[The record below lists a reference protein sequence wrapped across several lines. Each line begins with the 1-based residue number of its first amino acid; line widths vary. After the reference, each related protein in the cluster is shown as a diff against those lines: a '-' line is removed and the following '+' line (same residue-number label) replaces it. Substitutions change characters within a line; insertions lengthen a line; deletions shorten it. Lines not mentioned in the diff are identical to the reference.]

1 MSDVEWRVAH
11 TSVIGTSHEKTG
23 LPCQD
28 AGCCRIVSDPEGRHV
43 LLAVACDGAG
53 SASRSLDGATLTIEQ
68 VPRGSLARQLAHSG
82 LDGITKEFVEDW
94 LSRVRSEIRDRA
106 ETDDLSPREFAC
118 TILGAVVGQ
127 DRAAF
132 FQIGDGAIVV
142 SNRAEPDDYGWV
154 FWPQHGEFANQ
165 TNFITQDNALEVL
178 EFELVER
185 CVDEIAIF
193 TDGIE
198 RLVLDLQERT
208 AHAPFFRTL
217 FGWLAKTEP
226 AAVSEEIPASEVM
239 GRYLGSKQINDRT
252 DDDKTL
258 ILASRR
264 PAPTS
269 DGRCRRQRKPA
280 LFDRPGVR

>member
-1 MSDVEWRVAH
+1 VSDAEWRIAH
-11 TSVIGTSHEKTG
+11 ASVIGTSHEKTG

-28 AGCCRIVSDPEGRHV
+28 AGCCRIVSDPEDRHV

-53 SASRSLDGATLTIEQ
+53 SASQSLDGATLTIDRFLREF
-68 VPRGSLARQLAHSG
+68 GEATTHLG

-94 LSRVRSEIRDRA
+94 LSRVRAEIRDRA
-106 ETDDLSPREFAC
+106 EIADLSPREFAC
-118 TILGAVVGQ
+118 TLLGAVVGQ

-142 SNRAEPDDYGWV
+142 SNRAEPDDYGWI

-165 TNFITQDNALEVL
+165 TNFVIQDNALEVL
-178 EFELVER
+178 EFELEDR
-185 CVDEIAIF
+185 CVDEIAMF

-198 RLVLDLQERT
+198 RLVLDLQNKT
-208 AHAPFFRTL
+208 AHAPFFRPL

-226 AAVSEEIPASEVM
+226 AAAGEKIPTSEVVS
-239 GRYLGSKQINDRT
+239 RYLGSKQINDRT

-264 PAPTS
+264 PAPTTQNLANAAS
-269 DGRCRRQRKPA
+269 GQSETRA
-280 LFDRPGVR
+280 I

>member
-1 MSDVEWRVAH
+1 MSDPNGNR
-11 TSVIGTSHEKTG
+11 
-23 LPCQD
+23 
-28 AGCCRIVSDPEGRHV
+28 V

-53 SASRSLDGATLTIEQ
+53 SASRSLDGATLAIDWFL
-68 VPRGSLARQLAHSG
+68 RDFSDASRRSG

-94 LSRVRSEIRDRA
+94 LSRVRSEIRGRA
-106 ETDDLSPREFAC
+106 QTHNLSLREFAC
-118 TILGAVVGQ
+118 TTLGAVVGH

-142 SNRAEPDDYGWV
+142 SNRAERDDYGWV

-165 TNFITQDNALEVL
+165 TNFITQNNALEIL
-178 EFELVER
+178 EFEIVAR

-198 RLVLDLQERT
+198 RLVLDLQEKT

-217 FGWLAKTEP
+217 FGWLAKTE
-226 AAVSEEIPASEVM
+226 AAPIGEEIPVSEVVSA
-239 GRYLGSKQINDRT
+239 YLRSKQINERT

-258 ILASRR
+258 ILATRR
-264 PAPTS
+264 PAPTMQ
-269 DGRCRRQRKPA
+269 GPA
-280 LFDRPGVR
+280 DADTRAV

>member
-1 MSDVEWRVAH
+1 VCDAEWRVAYS
-11 TSVIGTSHEKTG
+11 SVIGTSHEKTG

-28 AGCCRIVSDPEGRHV
+28 AGCCRIVSDPDDRHV

-53 SASRSLDGATLTIEQ
+53 SASRSLDGATLVVDRFLQDFGDES
-68 VPRGSLARQLAHSG
+68 RRSG

-94 LSRVRSEIRDRA
+94 LSRVRAEIRDRA

-118 TILGAVVGQ
+118 TVLGAVVGH

-142 SNRAEPDDYGWV
+142 SNRAEPGDYGWV

-165 TNFITQDNALEVL
+165 TNFITQDNALEIL
-178 EFELVER
+178 EFELEER
-185 CVDEIAIF
+185 CVDEVAMF

-217 FGWLAKTEP
+217 FGWLVQTEP
-226 AAVSEEIPASEVM
+226 VAVTEKIPASEVVS
-239 GRYLGSKQINDRT
+239 RYLNSKQINDRT

-264 PAPTS
+264 SAATPQDLVDAPDQSET
-269 DGRCRRQRKPA
+269 RA
-280 LFDRPGVR
+280 V

>member
-1 MSDVEWRVAH
+1 VSDVEWRVAH

-53 SASRSLDGATLTIEQ
+53 SASRSLDGATLAVDRFLKEFSEAT
-68 VPRGSLARQLAHSG
+68 SHSG
-82 LDGITKEFVEDW
+82 LDGITREFVEDW
-94 LSRVRSEIRDRA
+94 LSRLRAEIRDRA
-106 ETDDLSPREFAC
+106 ELADLSPREFAC
-118 TILGAVVGQ
+118 TLLGAVVSQ

-142 SNRAEPDDYGWV
+142 SNRAEADDYGWI

-165 TNFITQDNALEVL
+165 TNFVTQDDALEVL
-178 EFELVER
+178 EFELGER
-185 CVDEIAIF
+185 SVDEVAIF

-198 RLVLDLQERT
+198 RLVLDLQEKT

-217 FGWLAKTEP
+217 FGWVAKTEP
-226 AAVSEEIPASEVM
+226 AAVNEEIPTSEVM

-264 PAPTS
+264 PAPKETS
-269 DGRCRRQRKPA
+269 DAGSDQSETRT
-280 LFDRPGVR
+280 L

>member
-1 MSDVEWRVAH
+1 MPNVEWRVAH
-11 TSVIGTSHEKTG
+11 TSIIGTSHEKTG

-28 AGCCRIVSDPEGRHV
+28 VGCCRVVSDPDGRHV

-53 SASRSLDGATLTIEQ
+53 SASRSLDGATL
-68 VPRGSLARQLAHSG
+68 VVNRFLRDFSDASRRSG

-106 ETDDLSPREFAC
+106 DTDNLSPREFAC
-118 TILGAVVGQ
+118 TILGAAVGY
-127 DRAAF
+127 DRVAF

-165 TNFITQDNALEVL
+165 TNFITQDNANEVL
-178 EFELVER
+178 EFELEER
-185 CVDEIAIF
+185 CVDEIAVF
-193 TDGIE
+193 TDGLE
-198 RLVLDLQERT
+198 RLVLDLQEKT

-217 FGWLAKTEP
+217 FGWLVKTEP
-226 AAVSEEIPASEVM
+226 AAVGEDIPASQVV

-264 PAPTS
+264 PVPTTQDLVDAGS
-269 DGRCRRQRKPA
+269 DQSDTRA
-280 LFDRPGVR
+280 V

>member
-1 MSDVEWRVAH
+1 VSDVEWRVAH

-28 AGCCRIVSDPEGRHV
+28 AGCCRVVSDPEGRYV
-43 LLAVACDGAG
+43 LLAAACDGAG
-53 SASRSLDGATLTIEQ
+53 SACRSLDGATLTINRFVKEF
-68 VPRGSLARQLAHSG
+68 SEATSHSG

-94 LSRVRSEIRDRA
+94 LSRLRAEIRDRA
-106 ETDDLSPREFAC
+106 EVAELSPREFAC
-118 TILGAVVGQ
+118 TLLGAVVGH

-142 SNRAEPDDYGWV
+142 SNRAEPNDYGWI

-165 TNFITQDNALEVL
+165 TNFVTQDNALEVL
-178 EFELVER
+178 EFELEEC
-185 CVDEIAIF
+185 CVDEVAIF
-193 TDGIE
+193 TDGME
-198 RLVLDLQERT
+198 RLVLDLQEKI

-217 FGWLAKTEP
+217 FGWVAKTEP
-226 AAVSEEIPASEVM
+226 ATVNQEIPTSEVM

-264 PAPTS
+264 PAPKETTDAGS
-269 DGRCRRQRKPA
+269 DESETRT
-280 LFDRPGVR
+280 V

>member
-1 MSDVEWRVAH
+1 VSDVEWRVAH
-11 TSVIGTSHEKTG
+11 ASVVGTSHEKTG

-28 AGCCRIVSDPEGRHV
+28 AGCCRVVSDPEGRHV

-53 SASRSLDGATLTIEQ
+53 SASRSLDGATLTTGRFLREFTEAT
-68 VPRGSLARQLAHSG
+68 SHSG

-94 LSRVRSEIRDRA
+94 LSRVRSEIWNRA
-106 ETDDLSPREFAC
+106 DIHDLSPREFAC
-118 TILGAVVGQ
+118 TILGAVVGH

-142 SNRAEPDDYGWV
+142 SNRTEPDDYGWI
-154 FWPQHGEFANQ
+154 FWPQHGAFANQ

-178 EFELVER
+178 EFELEER

-198 RLVLDLQERT
+198 RLVLDLQEKT

-217 FGWLAKTEP
+217 FGWLAKTDP
-226 AAVSEEIPASEVM
+226 VGADEEIPPSEVVS
-239 GRYLGSKQINDRT
+239 GYLGSKQINDRT

-264 PAPTS
+264 PAPTAHDLVDAGTDQS
-269 DGRCRRQRKPA
+269 ETRA
-280 LFDRPGVR
+280 V

>member
-1 MSDVEWRVAH
+1 VSDVEWRVAH

-28 AGCCRIVSDPEGRHV
+28 AGSCRIVSDADGRQI
-43 LLAVACDGAG
+43 LLAAACDGAG
-53 SASRSLDGATLTIEQ
+53 SASRSLDGATLAID
-68 VPRGSLARQLAHSG
+68 RFLRDFGDASRRSG
-82 LDGITKEFVEDW
+82 VEGVTREFVEDW
-94 LSRVRSEIRDRA
+94 LSRLRAEIRDRA
-106 ETDDLSPREFAC
+106 EAYGLSSREFAC
-118 TILGAVVGQ
+118 TVLGAVVGH

-165 TNFITQDNALEVL
+165 TNFVTQENALEVL
-178 EFELVER
+178 EFELEET
-185 CVDEIAIF
+185 CIDQLAIF

-198 RLVLDLQERT
+198 RLVLDLQAKT

-217 FGWLAKTEP
+217 FGWLVKTEP
-226 AAVSEEIPASEVM
+226 AAVDEEIPGSEVM
-239 GRYLGSKQINDRT
+239 GRYLGLKQINDRT

-264 PAPTS
+264 PPPS
-269 DGRCRRQRKPA
+269 S
-280 LFDRPGVR
+280 

>member
-11 TSVIGTSHEKTG
+11 ASVIGTSHEKTG

-28 AGCCRIVSDPEGRHV
+28 AGCCRMATDPEGRHV
-43 LLAVACDGAG
+43 LLAVACDRAG
-53 SASRSLDGATLTIEQ
+53 SASRSLDGATLTIHRFLREF
-68 VPRGSLARQLAHSG
+68 SEATSHLG
-82 LDGITKEFVEDW
+82 LDGITKEFVGDW
-94 LSRVRSEIRDRA
+94 LSRVRAEIRDGA
-106 ETDDLSPREFAC
+106 EASDLSPREFAC
-118 TILGAVVGQ
+118 TLLGAVVGQ

-142 SNRAEPDDYGWV
+142 SNRAEPNDYGWV

-165 TNFITQDNALEVL
+165 TNFITQDNALEIL
-178 EFELVER
+178 QFELEER
-185 CVDEIAIF
+185 CVDEIAMF

-198 RLVLDLQERT
+198 RLVLDLQKKT

-217 FGWLAKTEP
+217 FGWLVKTEP
-226 AAVSEEIPASEVM
+226 AAVGGKIPASEVVR
-239 GRYLGSKQINDRT
+239 RYLSSKQINDKT

-264 PAPTS
+264 AAPTTQ
-269 DGRCRRQRKPA
+269 D
-280 LFDRPGVR
+280 LVDVRSGEDEASGF

>member
-1 MSDVEWRVAH
+1 
-11 TSVIGTSHEKTG
+11 
-23 LPCQD
+23 
-28 AGCCRIVSDPEGRHV
+28 V

-53 SASRSLDGATLTIEQ
+53 TASRSLDGATL
-68 VPRGSLARQLAHSG
+68 VVDRFLRDFGDASRRSG
-82 LDGITKEFVEDW
+82 LDAVTREFVEDW
-94 LSRVRSEIRDRA
+94 LARVRAEIRDRA
-106 ETDDLSPREFAC
+106 EVADLSPREFAC
-118 TILGAVVGQ
+118 TILGAIVGQ
-127 DRAAF
+127 DRATF

-178 EFELVER
+178 EFESEER
-185 CVDEIAIF
+185 HVDEIALF

-198 RLVLDLQERT
+198 RLVLNLQEKT

-217 FGWLAKTEP
+217 FGWLVKTDP
-226 AAVSEEIPASEVM
+226 ATVGEHIPSSAVMS
-239 GRYLGSKQINDRT
+239 RYLGSKQVNERT

-264 PAPTS
+264 PDPSSQELVHVSS
-269 DGRCRRQRKPA
+269 DQSEART
-280 LFDRPGVR
+280 V

>member
-1 MSDVEWRVAH
+1 VSDAEWRAAH
-11 TSVIGTSHEKTG
+11 ASVIGTSHTKTG

-28 AGCCRIVSDPEGRHV
+28 AASCQVVCDPDGRHV

-53 SASRSLDGATLTIEQ
+53 SASRSLDGATLT
-68 VPRGSLARQLAHSG
+68 VDRFLRDFGDASRRWG

-94 LSRVRSEIRDRA
+94 LSRVRAEIRDRA

-118 TILGAVVGQ
+118 TILGAVVGH
-127 DRAAF
+127 DRVAF

-165 TNFITQDNALEVL
+165 TNFITQENALGVL
-178 EFELVER
+178 EFELEER

-198 RLVLDLQERT
+198 RLVLDLQEKT

-217 FGWLAKTEP
+217 FGWLAKTDP
-226 AAVSEEIPASEVM
+226 VGAGEEIPPSEVVS
-239 GRYLGSKQINDRT
+239 RYLGSKQINDRT

-264 PAPTS
+264 PAPTTQDLVDAGTDQS
-269 DGRCRRQRKPA
+269 EARA
-280 LFDRPGVR
+280 V

>member
-1 MSDVEWRVAH
+1 VSDAEWRVAH

-28 AGCCRIVSDPEGRHV
+28 AGCCRVISDPDGRHV

-53 SASRSLDGATLTIEQ
+53 SASRSLDGATLAVDRFLQ
-68 VPRGSLARQLAHSG
+68 DFADASRRLG
-82 LDGITKEFVEDW
+82 LDGITREFVEDW
-94 LSRVRSEIRDRA
+94 LSRLRVEIRDLA
-106 ETDDLSPREFAC
+106 EADDLNPREYAC

-165 TNFITQDNALEVL
+165 TNFVTQENALEIL
-178 EFELVER
+178 EFELEDQ

-198 RLVLDLQERT
+198 RLVLDLQEKT

-217 FGWLAKTEP
+217 FGWLVKTEP
-226 AAVSEEIPASEVM
+226 AAIEEEIPASEVM

-258 ILASRR
+258 IIASRR
-264 PAPTS
+264 IRSTDLA
-269 DGRCRRQRKPA
+269 
-280 LFDRPGVR
+280 GVDADQNATTAV

>member
-1 MSDVEWRVAH
+1 VPNVNWRVAH
-11 TSVIGTSHEKTG
+11 ASVMGTSHEKTG

-28 AGCCRIVSDPEGRHV
+28 VASCRIVTDLDGRDV

-53 SASRSLDGATLTIEQ
+53 SASRSLDGAA
-68 VPRGSLARQLAHSG
+68 LAVDRFLRDFGDASGRSG

-94 LSRVRSEIRDRA
+94 LSRVRSEIRDEA
-106 ETDDLSPREFAC
+106 ELQDLSPREFAC
-118 TILGAVVGQ
+118 TILGAVVGDDQ
-127 DRAAF
+127 AAF

-142 SNRAEPDDYGWV
+142 SNRAERDDYGWV

-178 EFELVER
+178 EFELEAR
-185 CVDEIAIF
+185 CVDEIAMF

-198 RLVLDLQERT
+198 RLVLDLQEKT
-208 AHAPFFRTL
+208 APAPFFRTL
-217 FGWLAKTEP
+217 FGWLVKTEP
-226 AAVSEEIPASEVM
+226 AAVDEEIPISEVVS
-239 GRYLGSKQINDRT
+239 RYLGSKQINDRT

-264 PAPTS
+264 AAPIALDLVDAGS
-269 DGRCRRQRKPA
+269 DESEARA
-280 LFDRPGVR
+280 V

>member
-1 MSDVEWRVAH
+1 VSDVEWRVAH

-28 AGCCRIVSDPEGRHV
+28 AGCCRIVPDPDGGHV
-43 LLAVACDGAG
+43 LLAVVCDGAG
-53 SASRSLDGATLTIEQ
+53 SASRSLDGATLSVDRFLQEFGE
-68 VPRGSLARQLAHSG
+68 VANRSG

-94 LSRVRSEIRDRA
+94 LSRLRTEIRDRA
-106 ETDDLSPREFAC
+106 ESADLSPREFAC

-165 TNFITQDNALEVL
+165 TNFITQDNALEAL
-178 EFELVER
+178 EFELEQR

-193 TDGIE
+193 SDGIE
-198 RLVLDLQERT
+198 RLVLDLKEKT
-208 AHAPFFRTL
+208 VHAPFFRTL

-226 AAVSEEIPASEVM
+226 VAVGEDLPASEVVS
-239 GRYLGSKQINDRT
+239 RYLGSKQINDRT

-264 PAPTS
+264 PAPSTQELADASS
-269 DGRCRRQRKPA
+269 DQGETGA
-280 LFDRPGVR
+280 V

>member
-1 MSDVEWRVAH
+1 VSDVEWRVAYS
-11 TSVIGTSHEKTG
+11 SVIGTSHEKTG

-28 AGCCRIVSDPEGRHV
+28 AGCCRILSDPDDRHV

-53 SASRSLDGATLTIEQ
+53 SASRSLDGATLTIGRFLREF
-68 VPRGSLARQLAHSG
+68 SEATSHSG

-118 TILGAVVGQ
+118 TILGAVVGH

-154 FWPQHGEFANQ
+154 FWPQHGEFANE

-185 CVDEIAIF
+185 CIDEIAMF

-217 FGWLAKTEP
+217 FGWLVQMEP
-226 AAVSEEIPASEVM
+226 VAVSEKIPASEVVS
-239 GRYLGSKQINDRT
+239 RYLNSKQINDRT

-264 PAPTS
+264 PAPTTQDLVDAPDQS
-269 DGRCRRQRKPA
+269 ETRA
-280 LFDRPGVR
+280 V

>member
-1 MSDVEWRVAH
+1 VSDVGWRVAR

-28 AGCCRIVSDPEGRHV
+28 AGCCQIVSDPDGRQV

-53 SASRSLDGATLTIEQ
+53 SASRSLDGATLAVERFLQ
-68 VPRGSLARQLAHSG
+68 DFGDASRCSG

-106 ETDDLSPREFAC
+106 EIQNLSLREFAC
-118 TILGAVVGQ
+118 TVLGAVVGH

-142 SNRAEPDDYGWV
+142 SNRAEPNDYGWV

-165 TNFITQDNALEVL
+165 TNFITQDNAHEVL
-178 EFELVER
+178 EFELEER
-185 CVDEIAIF
+185 CVDEIAMF

-198 RLVLDLQERT
+198 RLVLDLQEKT

-217 FGWLAKTEP
+217 FGWLVKIEQ
-226 AAVSEEIPASEVM
+226 AAVGEEIAASEVM
-239 GRYLGSKQINDRT
+239 SRYLGSKQINDRT

-264 PAPTS
+264 LAPTTQDIVDAGS
-269 DGRCRRQRKPA
+269 EQSETRA
-280 LFDRPGVR
+280 V

>member
-1 MSDVEWRVAH
+1 
-11 TSVIGTSHEKTG
+11 
-23 LPCQD
+23 
-28 AGCCRIVSDPEGRHV
+28 V

-53 SASRSLDGATLTIEQ
+53 SVSRSLDGATLA
-68 VPRGSLARQLAHSG
+68 VDRFLRDFGDASRRSG
-82 LDGITKEFVEDW
+82 LAGITKEFVEDW
-94 LSRVRSEIRDRA
+94 LSRVRSEIRERA
-106 ETDDLSPREFAC
+106 KTHDLSSREFAC
-118 TILGAVVGQ
+118 TLLGAVVGC

-178 EFELVER
+178 QFELEER
-185 CVDEIAIF
+185 CVDEVAMF

-198 RLVLDLQERT
+198 RLVLDLQEKT
-208 AHAPFFRTL
+208 AHAPFFRPL
-217 FGWLAKTEP
+217 FGWLVKMEP
-226 AAVSEEIPASEVM
+226 AAVGEEIPASEVVS
-239 GRYLGSKQINDRT
+239 GYLGSKEINDRT

-264 PAPTS
+264 PAPAARDLLDASS
-269 DGRCRRQRKPA
+269 DQSKTRA
-280 LFDRPGVR
+280 V

>member
-1 MSDVEWRVAH
+1 VSDVEWRVAH

-53 SASRSLDGATLTIEQ
+53 SASRSLDGATLAVNRFLKEFSEAT
-68 VPRGSLARQLAHSG
+68 SHSG
-82 LDGITKEFVEDW
+82 LDGITREFVEDW
-94 LSRVRSEIRDRA
+94 LSRLRAEIRDRA
-106 ETDDLSPREFAC
+106 EVADLSPREFAC
-118 TILGAVVGQ
+118 TLLGAVVGQ

-142 SNRAEPDDYGWV
+142 SNRAEADDYGWI

-165 TNFITQDNALEVL
+165 TNFVTQDDALEVL
-178 EFELVER
+178 EFELGER
-185 CVDEIAIF
+185 SVDEVAIF

-198 RLVLDLQERT
+198 RLVLDLQEKT

-217 FGWLAKTEP
+217 FGWVAKTKP
-226 AAVSEEIPASEVM
+226 AAVNEEIPTSEVM

-264 PAPTS
+264 PAPKETS
-269 DGRCRRQRKPA
+269 DAGSDQSETRT
-280 LFDRPGVR
+280 L